1 MLKATLFWI
10 VVFIVFVMGIKGFFL
25 LMNSV
30 SDDIQVSNKTQQQI
44 QSSPTITESPLNLGH
59 KKIELEG
66 LIQEG
71 VRLRNILITL
81 QLEQI
86 LCTDKPP
93 YLIERETADI
103 VFDKLSN
110 LSKRLSED
118 YGVYN
123 PEANKIQSCFSLTMD
138 YITCS
143 KEACS
148 PEYLTTCKSFQLE
161 AEQNCY
167 YDLTA
172 MENLEFKISFPYYK
186 EQVLVVMATQPGESG
201 KSGNYTNMKLR
212 AVNTSQISP

>member
-81 QLEQI
+81 NHHILLNEKQLI
-86 LCTDKPP
+86 L
-93 YLIERETADI
+93 YLI
-103 VFDKLSN
+103 N
-110 LSKRLSED
+110 
-118 YGVYN
+118 
-123 PEANKIQSCFSLTMD
+123 
-138 YITCS
+138 
-143 KEACS
+143 
-148 PEYLTTCKSFQLE
+148 YLTYPKDCQKITVYTILKQTKS
-161 AEQNCY
+161 
-167 YDLTA
+167 
-172 MENLEFKISFPYYK
+172 
-186 EQVLVVMATQPGESG
+186 
-201 KSGNYTNMKLR
+201 
-212 AVNTSQISP
+212 SPVFH